1 MNKLL
6 PLQVCTEFSSL
17 LLSKP
22 LVLLEIPRLKK
33 ILELCRTSN
42 RSCCASAKDSLRMIA
57 EKDILDILKSLDK
70 ESIKKI
76 KEEFVD
82 KEENSGLNI
91 IFEKI
96 SKNLII

>member
-1 MNKLL
+1 MSKLL
-6 PLQVCTEFSSL
+6 PLKVCTEFSSL

-33 ILELCRTSN
+33 ILDLCRTSN
-42 RSCCASAKDSLRMIA
+42 RSCCASAKGSLRIIA
-57 EKDILDILKSLDK
+57 EKEILNILKSLDE

-76 KEEFVD
+76 KKEFIDEEQ
-82 KEENSGLNI
+82 NSGLNI

>member
-22 LVLLEIPRLKK
+22 LVLLDIPRLKK
-33 ILELCRTSN
+33 ILELCGRSK
-42 RSCCASAKDSLRMIA
+42 SCCASAKDALRSAA
-57 EKDILDILKSLDK
+57 EKEIYDLLKSLEEDEVKKLK
-70 ESIKKI
+70 EQLVNKK
-76 KEEFVD
+76 
-82 KEENSGLNI
+82 ENSGLNI

-96 SKNLII
+96 SRNLVI

>member
-1 MNKLL
+1 MSKLL

-33 ILELCRTSN
+33 ILELCKTSN
-42 RSCCASAKDSLRMIA
+42 RSCCSSAKDSLRMIA
-57 EKDILDILKSLDK
+57 EKEILDILKSLDE
-70 ESIKKI
+70 ESVNRI
-76 KEEFVD
+76 KEELLN

>member
-33 ILELCRTSN
+33 ILDLCMTSN
-42 RSCCASAKDSLRMIA
+42 RSCCASAKDSLKMIA

-76 KEEFVD
+76 KEEFVN

>member
-33 ILELCRTSN
+33 ILDLCRTSN